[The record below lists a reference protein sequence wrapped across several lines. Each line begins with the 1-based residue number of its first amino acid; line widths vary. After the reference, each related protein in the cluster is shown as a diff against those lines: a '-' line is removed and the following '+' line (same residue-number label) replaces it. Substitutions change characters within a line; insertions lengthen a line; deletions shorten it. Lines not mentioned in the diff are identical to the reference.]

1 MTEDAATFGK
11 QPGDTAD
18 ASDQNCTEEKIMAMR
33 NFKQLQKDINTNAE
47 LAKKI
52 EAASI
57 EAHESGDINIFI
69 KAAAELGYEV
79 TEQDIF
85 GKDELVKLD
94 EDELDSVAGG
104 IFGCGD
110 KAPDG
115 KEIGCFTGKS
125 YYRTADHYCPQN
137 PGVGH
142 DLYYLEDDP
151 TDDDYEI
158 HKCRLCGKEVFNYI
172 GE

>member
-1 MTEDAATFGK
+1 
-11 QPGDTAD
+11 
-18 ASDQNCTEEKIMAMR
+18 MAMR

-104 IFGCGD
+104 FLNFGAKEENGREMGCGCCYYVQRED
-110 KAPDG
+110 LPKICPG
-115 KEIGCFTGKS
+115 NSSGQHCFEESSETIPCQRVFGDNTKTV
-125 YYRTADHYCPQN
+125 YVCKYCK
-137 PGVGH
+137 GWTFIA
-142 DLYYLEDDP
+142 Y
-151 TDDDYEI
+151 
-158 HKCRLCGKEVFNYI
+158 
-172 GE
+172 